1 MSVLN
6 IDLSEYD
13 AMRSHTKEL
22 EEQVKELKEQ
32 VKGLKDGSKVILRKE
47 TVIESFCSDLPYS
60 RYIPEELKYVSEKS
74 RRTIERSESFVGFED
89 VRLKVEEHMKA
100 EVERSIKQRN
110 EAIACYE
117 ERKAALDKEY
127 EEKHEALDKR
137 YSDISKAA
145 EKKWEDDLN
154 SLERRKNCCMR
165 TIRQVQDIAERAQKT
180 LANSWIRKKDVEEMM
195 SQIIHSCD
203 ESINWHEEA

>member
-47 TVIESFCSDLPYS
+47 TVIESVCTDLPFK
-60 RYIPEELKYVSEKS
+60 RYIPEENRYVPEKS
-74 RRTIERSESFVGFED
+74 RRTIETSESYVGFED
-89 VRLKVEEHMKA
+89 VRLKVEVHMKD
-100 EVERSIKQRN
+100 EVERSIKRRD
-110 EAIACYE
+110 EAKDRYE
-117 ERKAALDKEY
+117 EKYAALDKEY
-127 EEKHEALDKR
+127 EEKNAALNKKFQED
-137 YSDISKAA
+137 SLAV

-154 SLERRKNCCMR
+154 SLERRKNGCMR
-165 TIRQVQDIAERAQKT
+165 TIRNVQDIAERAQKI
-180 LANSWIRKKDVEEMM
+180 LVNSWIRKKDVEAMM

-203 ESINWHEEA
+203 KSINWYE